1 MDKLKELGGFNTV
14 KTTSNTWGAIKKK
27 LFVNAAPNGGST
39 TAGQY
44 PYVPAFP
51 ASVLADPGVKHRKR

>member
-27 LFVNAAPNGGST
+27 LFVNAAPNGGSAA
-39 TAGQY
+39 AGQY
-44 PYVPAFP
+44 PLRSCF
-51 ASVLADPGVKHRKR
+51 SCFGSR

>member
-44 PYVPAFP
+44 PLCSCF
-51 ASVLADPGVKHRKR
+51 SCFGSR